1 MEERRQYVLMIIS
14 LVEEVKSN
22 SCIVWVHT
30 MHKSADLHFAVSS
43 LTGFT
48 GTSSVNTEH
57 VKVGKSRAQRD
68 RSDLSKV
75 IHYLDLK
82 NPFAVHASRLQSL
95 SSGAVTSDA
104 DDINC
109 DRAETVGHDIMIGMD
124 NVDIAK

>member
-1 MEERRQYVLMIIS
+1 VEECRQYVLMITS
-14 LVEEVKSN
+14 LDEEVKSN
-22 SCIVWVHT
+22 SCIVWVHM
-30 MHKSADLHFAVSS
+30 MHESADLHFAVSS
-43 LTGFT
+43 LT

-104 DDINC
+104 DNIN
-109 DRAETVGHDIMIGMD
+109 
-124 NVDIAK
+124 

>member
-1 MEERRQYVLMIIS
+1 MEECRQYVLMITS

-43 LTGFT
+43 LT

-82 NPFAVHASRLQSL
+82 NPFAVHASRLRSL